1 MKKIMALGLAVVFM
15 VSMVLPGCGKSAG
28 TGQEEAGKGGKVKIR
43 FASWDSAEDLEDQ
56 QKLVDAFNEQH
67 DDIEVVLEAYGSD
80 FDTKIAA
87 GMGSGDAPDVMYMW
101 NYPDYYEGLEPL
113 DDYLAKEGEDFKA
126 DFYETLWNYNS
137 MDGKIYGIP
146 VGFTTHCLF
155 YNKDLFDQAGVAY
168 PTSDWTWDDLE
179 AAAKQ
184 IHEKLGI
191 YGFSYGIKADA
202 YDYEMY
208 LWSNNT
214 SYVGKDGKM
223 DGYLN
228 SPESVATFTMF
239 QDMQKDGYAL
249 AGEKGGRNEFSAQ
262 KSAMFIYGAWSI
274 NAFNEAGLNYGVV
287 EIPAFAGSGHDS
299 VSNLSTSGLA
309 MSKDS
314 KNKEAAWEFIKYWT
328 GVELN
333 KKRLGYEMSPHKS
346 VVESEKIMEDP
357 VYAPFYKMLEQSV
370 GYTPTIFLT
379 DKWSYIS
386 DELSLSF
393 EEIFNPN
400 TLEDP
405 QTVLD
410 AVVAEQ

>member
-15 VSMVLPGCGKSAG
+15 VSMVLTGCGKSAG

-168 PTSDWTWDDLE
+168 PTSDWTWDCL
-179 AAAKQ
+179 
-184 IHEKLGI
+184 L
-191 YGFSYGIKADA
+191 Y
-202 YDYEMY
+202 
-208 LWSNNT
+208 T
-214 SYVGKDGKM
+214 SRCV
-223 DGYLN
+223 
-228 SPESVATFTMF
+228 
-239 QDMQKDGYAL
+239 
-249 AGEKGGRNEFSAQ
+249 
-262 KSAMFIYGAWSI
+262 
-274 NAFNEAGLNYGVV
+274 
-287 EIPAFAGSGHDS
+287 
-299 VSNLSTSGLA
+299 
-309 MSKDS
+309 
-314 KNKEAAWEFIKYWT
+314 
-328 GVELN
+328 
-333 KKRLGYEMSPHKS
+333 
-346 VVESEKIMEDP
+346 
-357 VYAPFYKMLEQSV
+357 
-370 GYTPTIFLT
+370 
-379 DKWSYIS
+379 
-386 DELSLSF
+386 
-393 EEIFNPN
+393 
-400 TLEDP
+400 
-405 QTVLD
+405 
-410 AVVAEQ
+410 